1 MVYLANKDF
10 KTIFK
15 IPKELRKGVG
25 RKIKKMMSEQ
35 NGNINK
41 DTENLNSRTKGITEI
56 QNSLEGFKGRVEK
69 KE

>member
-15 IPKELRKGVG
+15 ILKELRKGVG

-41 DTENLNSRTKGITEI
+41 DQKT
-56 QNSLEGFKGRVEK
+56 
-69 KE
+69 